1 MPVGLVILH
10 ESPVAEGGCPP
21 HFPAAAWIKLSLS
34 LAFAASPCV
43 LQCSILSLFR
53 ETIMSLQPEDV
64 LDYYELEAELGKI
77 QALATPSEAHGILC
91 GQLSGGLKV
100 DGLAWLKLFLPNLGV
115 KREPW
120 EDSREWFF
128 ELRSLTLS
136 ELADDQFNF
145 MPILP
150 DDEDPLETRLTALAE
165 WCSGFLAGFGTTGE
179 RNKDDFSE
187 DCLMALRDLQQIS
200 QVDTEIEEEE
210 MGENAYFEVLEY
222 VRMAAL
228 MLFTEFAL
236 SRDQLIPPDATIH

>member
-1 MPVGLVILH
+1 
-10 ESPVAEGGCPP
+10 
-21 HFPAAAWIKLSLS
+21 
-34 LAFAASPCV
+34 
-43 LQCSILSLFR
+43 
-53 ETIMSLQPEDV
+53 MSLQPEDV

-77 QALATPSEAHGILC
+77 QALASPSEAHGILC

-100 DGLAWLKLFLPNLGV
+100 DGLSWLQQFLPNLGV

-120 EDSREWFF
+120 EDSRQWFC
-128 ELRSLTLS
+128 ELRNLTLT

-150 DDEDPLETRLTALAE
+150 DDEDPLETRLIALAE

-179 RNKDDFSE
+179 RKKEQFPE

-200 QVDTEIEEEE
+200 QVDTDIDEEE
-210 MGENAYFEVLEY
+210 MGEAAYFEVLEY

-236 SRDQLIPPDATIH
+236 SRDQLVPPDVTIH

>member
-1 MPVGLVILH
+1 MLSYTKAPLTR
-10 ESPVAEGGCPP
+10 EGG
-21 HFPAAAWIKLSLS
+21 PAHLRAEPRIKLSLS
-34 LAFAASPCV
+34 PAFAASPCV
-43 LQCSILSLFR
+43 LQCPILSLFR
-53 ETIMSLQPEDV
+53 EKTMSLQPEDV

-100 DGLAWLKLFLPNLGV
+100 DGVAWLKLFLPNLGV

-128 ELRSLTLS
+128 ELRNLTLT
-136 ELADDQFNF
+136 ELVDDQFNF

-150 DDEDPLETRLTALAE
+150 DDEDPLETRLAALAE

-179 RNKDDFSE
+179 RSKDDFSE

>member
-1 MPVGLVILH
+1 
-10 ESPVAEGGCPP
+10 
-21 HFPAAAWIKLSLS
+21 
-34 LAFAASPCV
+34 
-43 LQCSILSLFR
+43 
-53 ETIMSLQPEDV
+53 MSLQPEDV

-77 QALATPSEAHGILC
+77 QALASPSEAHGILC

-120 EDSREWFF
+120 DDSRQWFV
-128 ELRSLTLS
+128 ELRNMTLS

-150 DDEDPLETRLTALAE
+150 DDEDPLETRLAALAE

-179 RNKDDFSE
+179 RKKQDVSE

-200 QVDTEIEEEE
+200 QVDTDIEEEE
-210 MGENAYFEVLEY
+210 MGEAAYFEVLEY

-236 SRDQLIPPDATIH
+236 VRDRLIPPDATIH

>member
-1 MPVGLVILH
+1 
-10 ESPVAEGGCPP
+10 
-21 HFPAAAWIKLSLS
+21 
-34 LAFAASPCV
+34 
-43 LQCSILSLFR
+43 
-53 ETIMSLQPEDV
+53 MSLQPEDV

-77 QALATPSEAHGILC
+77 QALASPSEAHGILC

-100 DGLAWLKLFLPNLGV
+100 DGAAWLQQFLPNLGV

-120 EDSREWFF
+120 EDSRQWFV
-128 ELRSLTLS
+128 ELRNLTLN
-136 ELADDQFNF
+136 ELRDDQFNF

-150 DDEDPLETRLTALAE
+150 DDEDPLSTRLSALAE

-179 RNKDDFSE
+179 RKQQDLPE

-200 QVDTEIEEEE
+200 QVDTDVEEEE
-210 MGENAYFEVLEY
+210 MGEAAYFEVLEY

-236 SRDQLIPPDATIH
+236 ERDQDQMVPPDATIH

>member
-1 MPVGLVILH
+1 
-10 ESPVAEGGCPP
+10 
-21 HFPAAAWIKLSLS
+21 
-34 LAFAASPCV
+34 
-43 LQCSILSLFR
+43 
-53 ETIMSLQPEDV
+53 MSLQPEDV

-91 GQLSGGLKV
+91 GQLSGGLKA
-100 DGLAWLKLFLPNLGV
+100 DGTAWLNLFLPNLGV

-120 EDSREWFF
+120 DDSREWFC
-128 ELRSLTLS
+128 ELRNCTLS
-136 ELADDQFNF
+136 ELVDDQFNF

-179 RNKDDFSE
+179 RKKDDFTE
-187 DCLMALRDLQQIS
+187 DCLTALRDLQQIS

-210 MGENAYFEVLEY
+210 MGEAAYFEVLEY

-236 SRDQLIPPDATIH
+236 SRDQLIPPDVTIH